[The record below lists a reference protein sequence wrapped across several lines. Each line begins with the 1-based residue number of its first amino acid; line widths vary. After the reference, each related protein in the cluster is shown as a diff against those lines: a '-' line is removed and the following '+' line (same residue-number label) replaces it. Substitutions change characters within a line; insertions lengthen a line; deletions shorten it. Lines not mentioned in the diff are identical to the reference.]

1 MARGKI
7 QIDKNKYLNSLVRK
21 SELFMSDLTF
31 EEFFSIFDEFITL
44 KTLEG
49 LAERSIYDYKNN
61 MQYFKEYLEEHQ
73 RTALVRCVEIDTFR
87 GYLFYMS
94 QEKEYKPCTINIRL
108 RTIKSYLKWL
118 HRERYLD
125 EDISLRLKLVKEPLD
140 TIKPLSD
147 SDVKKILK
155 IPDKTTF
162 VGLRD
167 FVIMV
172 VMLDC
177 GVRVGE
183 LVNLKI
189 EDVDFRSRYI
199 NVPAEIT
206 KSRTFRQMPISSK
219 TIELLKEMVS
229 ITKDSDTEYLFPSA
243 YVNQLETNQVINSFS
258 KYGKLAK
265 IKAKCTC
272 HVWRHT
278 FAVNF
283 IKGGSN
289 VFTLQRILGHSTLDM
304 TRRYIQ
310 LTNTDLLRKHKEV
323 SPLNRFLK

>member
-1 MARGKI
+1 M
-7 QIDKNKYLNSLVRK
+7 
-21 SELFMSDLTF
+21 
-31 EEFFSIFDEFITL
+31 
-44 KTLEG
+44 
-49 LAERSIYDYKNN
+49 
-61 MQYFKEYLEEHQ
+61 
-73 RTALVRCVEIDTFR
+73 
-87 GYLFYMS
+87 
-94 QEKEYKPCTINIRL
+94 
-108 RTIKSYLKWL
+108 KWL
-118 HRERYLD
+118 HREIYLD

-219 TIELLKEMVS
+219 TIKLLKEMVS